1 MIGIDPMDL
10 KAISD
15 HHDAEIR
22 AARAKQE
29 KLQSAVLVKVCGDER
44 LRDIVQVFEA
54 GDARRKETMYRMACA
69 LGKHS
74 L

>member
-1 MIGIDPMDL
+1 MTN
-10 KAISD
+10 
-15 HHDAEIR
+15 AEIFAESYQKLQER
-22 AARAKQE
+22 NAMLDKQQ

-44 LRDIVQVFEA
+44 LRDIVQVFES
-54 GDARRKETMYRMACA
+54 GDARRKETMWRLAVA

>member
-1 MIGIDPMDL
+1 MIDALEM
-10 KAISD
+10 KALQEQ
-15 HHDAEIR
+15 DARELR
-22 AARAKQE
+22 DKQQRM
-29 KLQSAVLVKVCGDER
+29 QSAVLVKVCGDER

-54 GDARRKETMYRMACA
+54 GDERRRETMHRMAVA

>member
-1 MIGIDPMDL
+1 MNGIDPLDM
-10 KAISD
+10 KAMID
-15 HHDAEIR
+15 HHEETLR
-22 AARAKQE
+22 AIRAKQE

-44 LRDIVQVFEA
+44 LRDIVQVFES
-54 GDARRKETMYRMACA
+54 GDARRKETMWRLAVA